1 MWPEFFLQTLLG
13 LVITEVWDFTVDKIK
28 KVYKEHKDVPEGQKT
43 FQSRMYTAIIDA
55 FCAYT
60 GINPDEAQD
69 DVMDFIYL
77 TAKEYFD
84 QSYKN
89 QDTTTDALVSAI
101 KTLESRFDNTLLDK
115 ENTENINK
123 VLFIS
128 DYIQRYIAKDQEFRH
143 IYVVEALEYL
153 RRIGVQIKENQLDLK
168 LFAEEAINKA
178 EHRLAVLIVQNSDR
192 VIDEIKQDNK
202 KQTDEL
208 KQDNREQIREQTKV
222 ILSAI
227 DKSSQ
232 HDNTEE
238 KIYQSEEKPKFKDA
252 KEMYAKKWK
261 DRLFLHRR
269 PEDDDLTLEK
279 TFVAPAYYLLNTSVF
294 QPNLHFIEE
303 ITYLENEKA
312 NDLEAYDNLKE
323 ALDQFIIDGRSM
335 LILGQPGMGKSSI
348 VCYLA
353 GKYINDPQLLIV
365 KFKDL
370 NIKKSTDQNLANKSL
385 LLDSIINYFH
395 CDKNVLE
402 NKTLILDGYD
412 EIDSYFFNI
421 DLFSD
426 FFLSIREIINFKI
439 LITSRE
445 NYIIKETQYFEKII
459 VLLPFD
465 AGKIEKFAEHITH
478 DKRVPGYIVNNDN
491 NKVFG
496 IPVILYMA
504 LATGVDL
511 SKSVSRTGVYNKIF
525 SLNGG
530 IFDRF
535 YSQHNDSYEIG
546 SHTISYVKNAFYN
559 ILCNTAFYMFEN
571 FSDNSIPQNAYEK
584 IIEDE
589 RTKAKELLA
598 KSSELDSPL
607 WYDFP
612 IGNLYEKTDSISF
625 IHKSFY
631 EYFAAEYFFA
641 AIYSISKDIIKRNLY
656 DNENKEEHNKIISRL
671 SNLFSQNTFS
681 VEIIEY
687 LQYKINANFCNDEI
701 EILRKF
707 YIYIFKKML
716 ARGMT
721 YKLSQSIKH
730 STLQTECVIFAN
742 MLDFIH
748 LWIKYNVYPYIK
760 FGKIEIDQISI
771 YLKLWSLVNLPCTR
785 GVFKVID
792 PYSSTRLNL
801 SYFNLDGIN
810 LKYISLINIDF
821 KHSSLNNSDLDYI
834 TIMDSDLKDTEF
846 ISSSLIGA
854 NFSGSFFRETNFL
867 NANISNAKFENS
879 TVPGTI
885 FDECIAKNTIFK
897 NVTAFEEA
905 SYTHELDDAIF
916 E

>member
-1 MWPEFFLQTLLG
+1 MDTNFFLEQLLG
-13 LVITEVWDFTVDKIK
+13 IVMEESWNCTKGIIINAYRK
-28 KVYKEHKDVPEGQKT
+28 HKNASEEAKSLET
-43 FQSRMYTAIIDA
+43 RMYTAIVNA
-55 FCAYT
+55 FCNYAKV
-60 GINPDEAQD
+60 NPKNARPEI
-69 DVMDFIYL
+69 MDFIYTTAEVYFNESQRKQDDTPATLLAALHSLDSKFGDTTLFKNYKNKKEKDDAKIETVANYLQKYIVKDDKFKDEYINEVL
-77 TAKEYFD
+77 TRLLRMGKRIEKMQLEQQLFPEQIIAAVKESEQRINANTNTTMAKE
-84 QSYKN
+84 
-89 QDTTTDALVSAI
+89 
-101 KTLESRFDNTLLDK
+101 
-115 ENTENINK
+115 
-123 VLFIS
+123 
-128 DYIQRYIAKDQEFRH
+128 
-143 IYVVEALEYL
+143 
-153 RRIGVQIKENQLDLK
+153 
-168 LFAEEAINKA
+168 
-178 EHRLAVLIVQNSDR
+178 SDR
-192 VIDEIKQDNK
+192 VISVVSDKIDSLAIERFSEPYTGQ
-202 KQTDEL
+202 E
-208 KQDNREQIREQTKV
+208 TK
-222 ILSAI
+222 
-227 DKSSQ
+227 
-232 HDNTEE
+232 HEF
-238 KIYQSEEKPKFKDA
+238 EKPKFKDV
-252 KEMYAKKWK
+252 KTEYADKWNE
-261 DRLFLHRR
+261 RLFLHRR
-269 PEDDDLTLEK
+269 PEDEDLTLEK
-279 TFVAPAYYLLNTSVF
+279 TFVTPAYYLLNTLFF
-294 QPNLHFIEE
+294 QHNLHFIEE
-303 ITYLENEKA
+303 ITYFENEKTI
-312 NDLEAYDNLKE
+312 DLEVYDNLKE
-323 ALDQFIIDGRSM
+323 ALNQFVIDGRSM

-353 GKYINDPQLLIV
+353 DKYIKDPQVIIV

-370 NIKKSTDQNLANKSL
+370 NIKKSTDQNLTNKSL

-395 CDKNVLE
+395 CDKKGLE

-445 NYIIKETQYFEKII
+445 NYIIKETHYFEKII
-459 VLLPFD
+459 LLLPFD
-465 AGKIEKFAEHITH
+465 AGKIEKFAENITH
-478 DKRVPGYIVNNDN
+478 DKLVSGYIINNDN

-504 LATGVDL
+504 LASGVDL
-511 SKSVSRTGVYNKIF
+511 SKSVSRIGVYNKIF

-571 FSDNSIPQNAYEK
+571 FSDNSIPQNTYEK

-612 IGNLYEKTDSISF
+612 IENLYEKSGAISF

-641 AIYSISKDIIKRNLY
+641 VIYSISKDIVKRNLY
-656 DNENKEEHNKIISRL
+656 DNENKEECNKIISGL
-671 SNLFSQNTFS
+671 SNLFSQNAFS
-681 VEIIEY
+681 AEIVEY
-687 LQYKINANFCNDEI
+687 LQYKINTNFCNDEI

-707 YIYIFKKML
+707 YIYIFKRML

-721 YKLSQSIKH
+721 YNLSQSIKH

-748 LWIKYNVYPYIK
+748 LWIKYDLDQYIK
-760 FGKIEIDQISI
+760 FEKIEMDQISI
-771 YLKLWSLVNLPCTR
+771 YLKLLSLVNLPCTR

-792 PYSSTRLNL
+792 PSSSTRLNL
-801 SYFNLDGIN
+801 SHFNLDGIN
-810 LKYISLINIDF
+810 LKYITLINIDF
-821 KHSSLNNSDLDYI
+821 KNTSLNNSDLDYI
-834 TIMDSDLKDTEF
+834 TIIDSNFKYAEF
-846 ISSSLIGA
+846 IGSSLIGA

-879 TVPGTI
+879 TVPDTI
-885 FDECIAKNTIFK
+885 FYGCIAKNTIFK
-897 NVTAFEEA
+897 NVSGFEEA

>member
-1 MWPEFFLQTLLG
+1 MDTNFFLEQLLG
-13 LVITEVWDFTVDKIK
+13 IVMEESWNCTKGIIINAYRK
-28 KVYKEHKDVPEGQKT
+28 HKNASEEAKSLET
-43 FQSRMYTAIIDA
+43 RMYTAIVNA
-55 FCAYT
+55 FCNYAKV
-60 GINPDEAQD
+60 NPKNARPEI
-69 DVMDFIYL
+69 MDFIYTTAEVYFNESQRKQDDTPATLLAALHSLDSKFGDTTLFKNYKNKKEKDDAKIETVANYLQKYIVKDDKFKDEYINEVL
-77 TAKEYFD
+77 TRLLRMGKRIEKMQLEQQLFPEQIIAAVKESEQRINANTNTTMAKE
-84 QSYKN
+84 
-89 QDTTTDALVSAI
+89 
-101 KTLESRFDNTLLDK
+101 
-115 ENTENINK
+115 
-123 VLFIS
+123 
-128 DYIQRYIAKDQEFRH
+128 
-143 IYVVEALEYL
+143 
-153 RRIGVQIKENQLDLK
+153 
-168 LFAEEAINKA
+168 
-178 EHRLAVLIVQNSDR
+178 SDR
-192 VIDEIKQDNK
+192 VISVVSDKIDSLAIERFSEPYTGQ
-202 KQTDEL
+202 E
-208 KQDNREQIREQTKV
+208 TK
-222 ILSAI
+222 
-227 DKSSQ
+227 
-232 HDNTEE
+232 HEF
-238 KIYQSEEKPKFKDA
+238 EKPKFKDV
-252 KEMYAKKWK
+252 KTEYADKWNE
-261 DRLFLHRR
+261 RLFLHRR
-269 PEDDDLTLEK
+269 PEDEDLTLEK
-279 TFVAPAYYLLNTSVF
+279 TFVAPAYYLLNTLFF
-294 QPNLHFIEE
+294 QHNLHFIEE
-303 ITYLENEKA
+303 ITYFENEKTI
-312 NDLEAYDNLKE
+312 DLEVYDNLKE
-323 ALDQFIIDGRSM
+323 ALNQFVIDGRSM

-353 GKYINDPQLLIV
+353 DKYIKDPQVIIV

-395 CDKNVLE
+395 CDKKGLE

-445 NYIIKETQYFEKII
+445 NYIIKETHYFEKII
-459 VLLPFD
+459 LLLPFD
-465 AGKIEKFAEHITH
+465 AGKIEKFAENITH
-478 DKRVPGYIVNNDN
+478 DKLVSGYIINNDN

-504 LATGVDL
+504 LASGVDL
-511 SKSVSRTGVYNKIF
+511 SKSVSRIGVYNKIF

-571 FSDNSIPQNAYEK
+571 FSDNSIPQNTYEK

-612 IGNLYEKTDSISF
+612 IENLYEKTGAISF

-631 EYFAAEYFFA
+631 EYFASEYFFA
-641 AIYSISKDIIKRNLY
+641 VIYSISKDIVKRNLY
-656 DNENKEEHNKIISRL
+656 DNENKEECNKIISGL
-671 SNLFSQNTFS
+671 SNLFSQNAFS
-681 VEIIEY
+681 AEIVEY
-687 LQYKINANFCNDEI
+687 LQYKINTNFSNDEI

-707 YIYIFKKML
+707 YIYIFKRML

-721 YKLSQSIKH
+721 YNLSQSIKH

-748 LWIKYNVYPYIK
+748 LWIKYDLDQYIK
-760 FGKIEIDQISI
+760 FEKIEMDQISI
-771 YLKLWSLVNLPCTR
+771 YLKLLSLVNLPCTR

-792 PYSSTRLNL
+792 PSSSTRLNL
-801 SYFNLDGIN
+801 SHFNLDGIN
-810 LKYISLINIDF
+810 LKYITLINIDF
-821 KHSSLNNSDLDYI
+821 KNTSLNNSDLDYI
-834 TIMDSDLKDTEF
+834 TIIDSNFKYAEF
-846 ISSSLIGA
+846 IDSSLIGA

-879 TVPGTI
+879 TVPDTI
-885 FDECIAKNTIFK
+885 FDGCIAKNTIFK
-897 NVTAFEEA
+897 NVSGFEEA